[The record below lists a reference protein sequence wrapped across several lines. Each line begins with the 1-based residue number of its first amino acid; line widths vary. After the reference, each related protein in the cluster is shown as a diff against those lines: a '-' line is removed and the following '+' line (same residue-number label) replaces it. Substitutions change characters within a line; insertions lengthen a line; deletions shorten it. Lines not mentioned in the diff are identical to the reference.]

1 MGPGNPAT
9 SLRNDF
15 GMTPTLRGAASSLR
29 RRAAA
34 DIFHQSPESFRKSTE
49 QALLKELAEQIL
61 RLIRKSYVEHQLL
74 GGSETMSLISD
85 AIDAITGV
93 PGSIAESVV
102 LLGVDD
108 LSSRVWERLKKA
120 LFASGDLSPE
130 TTAQV
135 SDAVPGSSI
144 AVDDLIRILSSLSDS
159 VLKDA
164 LEQEAAQPRSVSIAN
179 ASDNSSVWVGG
190 DIAGGDITKHA

>member
-1 MGPGNPAT
+1 
-9 SLRNDF
+9 
-15 GMTPTLRGAASSLR
+15 
-29 RRAAA
+29 
-34 DIFHQSPESFRKSTE
+34 
-49 QALLKELAEQIL
+49 
-61 RLIRKSYVEHQLL
+61 
-74 GGSETMSLISD
+74 MSLISD